1 MIFSN
6 EVIAALLRAEDVQ
19 VIRGDVDPVGVA
31 NEVQGIIE
39 MERKQTMEAIAF
51 IYEILHETKMSRGKG
66 SHEAMDRFV
75 WFQSQG
81 RPKLELILS
90 RLEEGIGPT
99 EPHLTKPTAQA

>member
-19 VIRGDVDPVGVA
+19 VISGNVDPVGVA

-39 MERKQTMEAIAF
+39 TERRQTMEAIAF
-51 IYEILHETKMSRGKG
+51 INEILHETKMSRGKG
-66 SHEAMDRFV
+66 SHEATNRFV

-81 RPKLELILS
+81 RPKLQLILS

-99 EPHLTKPTAQA
+99 EPFLNKPTAQA